1 MNIVCLP
8 VEKTVHRAWLR
19 KPVAREA
26 FDLFREGLKR
36 LFDRIDQ
43 GESEEHLKRIVADF
57 LTEVWYRDVSEINTK
72 ERADLVIHAGRSSRD
87 PVAVIIEM
95 KHPANA
101 AEMISAARPNAKAL
115 HELILYYLLSGHRGA
130 SAALRGPGKKTV
142 RPRGF
147 LVGAPGVRLLRGI
160 R

>member
-8 VEKTVHRAWLR
+8 VEKSVHRAWLR

-26 FDLFREGLKR
+26 FDLFRKGLKR
-36 LFDRIDQ
+36 LFDRIDR

-57 LTEVWYRDVSEINTK
+57 LTEVWYRDVGEINTK

-87 PVAVIIEM
+87 PVAVIIET
-95 KHPANA
+95 KHPANV

-115 HELILYYLLSGHRGA
+115 HELILYYLRERTTGNLG
-130 SAALRGPGKKTV
+130 LT
-142 RPRGF
+142 
-147 LVGAPGVRLLRGI
+147 RLI
-160 R
+160 ACE

>member
-8 VEKTVHRAWLR
+8 VEKAVHRAWLR
-19 KPVAREA
+19 RPVAREA
-26 FDLFREGLKR
+26 LDLFREGLKR

-57 LTEVWYRDVSEINTK
+57 LTEVWYRDVGEINTK

-95 KHPANA
+95 KHPDNA
-101 AEMISAARPNAKAL
+101 A
-115 HELILYYLLSGHRGA
+115 G
-130 SAALRGPGKKTV
+130 
-142 RPRGF
+142 
-147 LVGAPGVRLLRGI
+147 
-160 R
+160 